1 MIAAENP
8 RDTAQRPTMRIY
20 PDPDMALVT
29 RLLSDNDLPTEDL
42 QGSHAVCFFA
52 CTSAVGE
59 QAVAG
64 METCAQVGL
73 LRSLVVQPNGR
84 NKGMATALVKHVET
98 HALACG
104 INELYL
110 LTNTAE
116 AFFLRLGYRKLAR
129 TAAPQA
135 IRETREFSGLCPD
148 DAAFMGKTLPQD
160 P

>member
-1 MIAAENP
+1 
-8 RDTAQRPTMRIY
+8 MRIY

-42 QGSHAVCFFA
+42 QGAVRFFA
-52 CTSAVGE
+52 CTSATGE
-59 QAVAG
+59 QAVVG

-73 LRSLVVQPNGR
+73 VRSLAVQPNGR
-84 NKGMATALVKHVET
+84 NKGMATALVRHIEA
-98 HALACG
+98 HAMSCG

-116 AFFLRLGYRKLAR
+116 AFFARLGYRKLAR
-129 TAAPQA
+129 TLAPQA
-135 IRETREFSGLCPD
+135 IRESREFSDLCPD
-148 DAAFMGKTLPQD
+148 DAAFMGKTLPPD